1 MTSELRPVGQHL
13 GRGIEPEF
21 VEAAG
26 TARLRRAVREASSLL
41 LFEGGYFAR
50 QENRLISRGAWTLQ
64 WRGGVVV
71 PDAFEVGMARPP
83 CAEPSE
89 S

>member
-1 MTSELRPVGQHL
+1 MTSELRPLASTL
-13 GRGIEPEF
+13 GGGSNQNSLKPPGLPGCGGRS
-21 VEAAG
+21 AK
-26 TARLRRAVREASSLL
+26 RRASCFSR
-41 LFEGGYFAR
+41 GYFAR